1 MASVVTWWMYENG
14 TGTGWFPST
23 SSATIEKAFQEGR
36 VHVEEGDLKVLI
48 PLMLAIDTTGTEFIL
63 VRKCYTHDSSLKPW
77 QFEISYGRFVPMN
90 PDLTPILTIA
100 RNAGYKKFTVRDEST
115 FTCLVFDF
123 ENSTQTNADTN
134 SMRTI
139 IPAPCS
145 KAIDHEN
152 IDFTDVPDHMLCPV
166 TQNIMTD
173 PVMAADGKNYERYS
187 MENWFATGKV
197 SSPLT
202 GQTFVTPRLYPN
214 HGLRE
219 QIAQWKQEFFKL
231 NPDKLVAAN
240 PTKKRKRKA
249 SQLLGET
256 PVLVLPVQ

>member
-1 MASVVTWWMYENG
+1 MYETG
-14 TGTGWFPST
+14 TGTGWFPSSRWFPSS
-23 SSATIEKAFQEGR
+23 SSATIEKGFQEGE
-36 VHVEEGDLKVLI
+36 VHVEEGDLQVLI
-48 PLMLAIDTTGTEFIL
+48 PLMLAIRRTTGTVFIL
-63 VRKCYTHDSSLKPW
+63 VRKCHASHDASLSKPW
-77 QFEISYGRFVPMN
+77 QFELTYGRFVPMN

-115 FTCLVFDF
+115 LTCLVFDF

-173 PVMAADGKNYERYS
+173 PVMAADGNNYERYGI
-187 MENWFATGKV
+187 ETWFATGKI

-214 HGLRE
+214 HCLRGE
-219 QIAQWKQEFFKL
+219 IARWKQEFFKL
-231 NPDKLVAAN
+231 NPDELPAAK

-249 SQLLGET
+249 FAV
-256 PVLVLPVQ
+256 PA